1 MSIQERIVTLED
13 IEAAR
18 NRIAGRVHQTPLLAS
33 RTAARFL
40 AANGGPRLADDRLF
54 LKAEHLQKTGSFK
67 ARGMTNRIATLD
79 PEGRARGGI
88 TVSAGNAAQAFAW
101 AAREAGVP
109 MTVVMAVGAN
119 PGKVAASRGYGA
131 EVVLEGGH
139 VGDAIA
145 AAHRIE
151 AERRLTF
158 LHPFDDPAVIAGHG
172 TVGLEIVED
181 LPDVDVVVVGI
192 GGGGLISGTACAL
205 KESRPSVRVYGVEP
219 TGAAAMTRAF
229 EAGEP
234 VPITPVTVADGLAA
248 PFASERTL
256 AMSRRYLDGIELLQD
271 ADILS
276 GVRFAMERL
285 KQTLEP
291 AGAAALAAVLHGRI
305 PIRDGERVAVVASGG
320 NLDLAR
326 VGEFLERATPIP
338 GAVDPA

>member
-1 MSIQERIVTLED
+1 MSIRERTVGLPD
-13 IEAAR
+13 ILAAR
-18 NRIAGRVHQTPLLAS
+18 YRIAARVHRTPLLSS

-40 AANGGPRLADDRLF
+40 AADGGPRMADDRLY

-79 PEGRARGGI
+79 EDQRRRGAI
-88 TVSAGNAAQAFAW
+88 TVSAGNAAQAYAW

-109 MTVVMAVGAN
+109 MTVVMAIGAN

-131 EVVLEGGH
+131 EVVLEGEN
-139 VGDAIA
+139 VADAFA
-145 AAHRIE
+145 AMDRIG
-151 AERRLTF
+151 AKRGLTF
-158 LHPFDDPAVIAGHG
+158 THPFDDEAVIAGHG
-172 TVGLEIVED
+172 TVGLEILED
-181 LPDVDVVVVGI
+181 LPEVDVVVVGI

-219 TGAAAMTRAF
+219 TEAAAMTRAF
-229 EAGEP
+229 EAGTP
-234 VPITPVTVADGLAA
+234 VPIRPQTVADGLAA
-248 PFASERTL
+248 PFASELTL
-256 AMSRRYLDGIELLQD
+256 AMCRRYLDEIVLLD
-271 ADILS
+271 DVEILS

-291 AGAAALAAVLHGRI
+291 AGAAALAAVLHRRI

-326 VGEFLERATPIP
+326 AGEFLAMAAPMP
-338 GAVDPA
+338 GADAG